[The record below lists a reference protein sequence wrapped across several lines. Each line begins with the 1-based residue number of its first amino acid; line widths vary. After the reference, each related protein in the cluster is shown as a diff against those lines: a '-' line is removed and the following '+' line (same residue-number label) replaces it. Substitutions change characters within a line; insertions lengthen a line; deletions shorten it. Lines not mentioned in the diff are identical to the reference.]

1 MQPGGCGVKSNVRTG
16 RLILIVISGLFS
28 IDNVSP
34 STIYRTM
41 HGLNK
46 TYRKPGRPR
55 HGRSPSDGVKAE
67 FKSSLAKDIFRNAV
81 DGRRL
86 FWTDESHFTTKTIR
100 GMTWLARG
108 LSMPQAIKP
117 FGRSYTLW
125 CTGIGW
131 SAAPQVL

>member
-46 TYRKPGRPR
+46 IENLEGR
-55 HGRSPSDGVKAE
+55 AT
-67 FKSSLAKDIFRNAV
+67 AA
-81 DGRRL
+81 RL
-86 FWTDESHFTTKTIR
+86 LM
-100 GMTWLARG
+100 G
-108 LSMPQAIKP
+108 
-117 FGRSYTLW
+117 
-125 CTGIGW
+125 
-131 SAAPQVL
+131 